1 MKINK
6 FYKTL
11 KFYQYVLVFT
21 IFFSSLQKGMAQQ
34 PNLIIK
40 FYFSSNNHRLSSESM
55 DSLLK
60 FIYNKNNRIPI
71 QIIGRCDL
79 HGDHALNDSLSYLRA
94 KAVRDFMVANG
105 FPSENVNLLAGL
117 GKREP
122 IEPNSPFTDSLNRVV
137 WITVPQESL
146 PVRETSKKI
155 KSYYMQDS
163 VIIVSLPYDS
173 KFLVSNPSP
182 HPGDTL
188 MIDTSM
194 NQVEDVLFV
203 KRVLYIAESMAPSR
217 PKQVTNYMLHE
228 SAILVHPPYASQ
240 YLTRYKVPHN
250 GDTLLI
256 DTSFNQVNSTLF
268 INRNLYIANDTAH
281 LKYSLTP
288 KEIPENTKAKVLT
301 QALLDTLEHSSP
313 GDAIIMRGLDFEFG
327 YHVMPTSDL
336 PALQAIDTALKKWP
350 YLKLEIQGHLC
361 CGEKGKESYDKQTS
375 QYDLSNNRAKEV
387 YDYLITQRVDK
398 TRISYKGY
406 GMEYPLAD
414 PEGDKKD
421 QYRNRRIQFLILD
434 K

>member
-1 MKINK
+1 MSFFKSFK
-6 FYKTL
+6 FN
-11 KFYQYVLVFT
+11 VFVACQ
-21 IFFSSLQKGMAQQ
+21 FFFAFLSYSQNSELNISL
-34 PNLIIK
+34 
-40 FYFSSNNHRLSSESM
+40 YFSKNKIALTETSQISLSRFVANCKSVKGIM
-55 DSLLK
+55 IL
-60 FIYNKNNRIPI
+60 
-71 QIIGRCDL
+71 GRCDRF
-79 HGDHALNDSLSYLRA
+79 GDNALNDNLSFNRA
-94 KAVRDFMVANG
+94 ITVRDYLISNG
-105 FPSENVNLLAGL
+105 FPSENISLVAGL
-117 GKREP
+117 GKRSP
-122 IEPNSPFTDSLNRVV
+122 IEPNSTFTDSLNRVV
-137 WITVPQESL
+137 SITVPQNSL
-146 PVRETSKKI
+146 PIKSTSKEV
-155 KSYYMQDS
+155 KSVSSSDS
-163 VIIVSLPYDS
+163 IVFIIPPYDL
-173 KFLVSNPSP
+173 KYLAVIQSP
-182 HPGDTL
+182 AKGDTL
-188 MIDTSM
+188 LIDTNL
-194 NQVEDVLFV
+194 NQIDDILFI
-203 KRVLYIAESMAPSR
+203 KRTLYIAEGLMPSR
-217 PKQVTNYMLHE
+217 PKQLTSYIIHDSTIM
-228 SAILVHPPYASQ
+228 VHPPYASQ
-240 YLTRYKVPHN
+240 YLTLYRVPHN

-281 LKYSLTP
+281 LNYSLTP
-288 KEIPENTKAKVLT
+288 KEIPEKTKAKVLIK
-301 QALLDTLEHSSP
+301 ALLDTMEDSSP
-313 GDAIIMRGLDFEFG
+313 GDAFIIRGLDFEFG